1 MMYFDEA
8 PAPRRTTQ
16 QEKEYLYQ
24 KQKGKCNYCGCRLAI
39 HHLQADH
46 KVPVDRDGSN
56 TLSNKQLLCGP
67 CNRRKGD
74 LTDGEF
80 RRRYRLPGSRIAK
93 CPPSRAIPQEYF
105 QAISKEI
112 AAKNAA
118 RRKRDNEWFGL

>member
-1 MMYFDEA
+1 MYFDEA

-16 QEKEYLYQ
+16 EEKEHLYQ
-24 KQKGKCNYCGCRLAI
+24 KQKGRCNYCGCKLPI

-46 KVPVDRDGSN
+46 RTPVDRDGPN

-93 CPPSRAIPQEYF
+93 SPPTRAIP
-105 QAISKEI
+105 
-112 AAKNAA
+112 
-118 RRKRDNEWFGL
+118 